1 MSVNSKNVHQV
12 KLNCK
17 VALFSDDNENPFM
30 SVDIYGLYATNNEDP
45 ELSLDK
51 IAGKKDFM
59 RDLIPKINEI
69 IGFITEQ
76 GLDERMTVPENLIAN
91 EN

>member
-17 VALFSDDNENPFM
+17 VTLFSDDHENPFM

-51 IAGKKDFM
+51 ITGKREFM
-59 RDLIPKINEI
+59 RDLVPKINEI
-69 IGFITEQ
+69 IGFITEE
-76 GLDERMTVPENLIAN
+76 GLDQRMTVPESLVTN
-91 EN
+91 EI